1 MNAPLSVTA
10 SGVYAA
16 LKMIVDPDSLIPPNS
31 GCWRPVTVAAPPGSV
46 VNAQEPAPVV
56 YANHEISHRV
66 CDMLFGAMA
75 RLAPDR
81 VMACSQGT
89 SAILTLGGVDH
100 RTSDRYV
107 SYETIKGGFG
117 ARPRKDGI
125 TGVASGISNTMNTPI
140 EVLEL
145 SFPVR
150 VERYAI
156 LPDSGGAGR
165 FRGGCGV
172 ERVWRVLGGP
182 SHASVC
188 LERTKSAPF
197 GLAGG
202 GAGAPGRI
210 VVSGPDGNEREL
222 VSKGAFTAPADGEIR
237 LRAPGAGGYGDPRT
251 REAGRLRED
260 VINGYVSVASAA
272 VDYGSPDA
280 AALTCPA
287 CRGR

>member
-1 MNAPLSVTA
+1 MAEP
-10 SGVYAA
+10 G
-16 LKMIVDPDSLIPPNS
+16 
-31 GCWRPVTVAAPPGSV
+31 TVVSAVA
-46 VNAQEPAPVV
+46 PAPVV

-75 RLAPDR
+75 QLAPDR

-89 SAILTLGGVDH
+89 SAILTLGGVDD
-100 RTSDRYV
+100 RTGGRYV

-117 ARPRKDGI
+117 ARPTKDGI

-140 EVLEL
+140 EVLEM

-156 LPDSGGAGR
+156 VPDTGGPGR

-172 ERVWRVLGGP
+172 ERVWRILGLP
-182 SHASVC
+182 SRASVC

-210 VVSGPDGNEREL
+210 ALVVDGAEREL
-222 VSKGAFTAPADGEIR
+222 VSKGAFTAPPGAEVH
-237 LRAPGAGGYGDPRT
+237 LRAPGAGGIGAAAA
-251 REAGRLRED
+251 RERARLRDD
-260 VINGYVSVASAA
+260 VVNGYVSL
-272 VDYGSPDA
+272 A
-280 AALTCPA
+280 AAAAAYGERAAADLACPA
-287 CRGR
+287 CREASG

>member
-1 MNAPLSVTA
+1 VTA
-10 SGVYAA
+10 SGIYCA
-16 LKMIVDPDSLIPPNS
+16 LKMIADPGDLVPPNS
-31 GCWRPVTVAAPPGSV
+31 GCWRPITLVAEPGTVVSAMA
-46 VNAQEPAPVV
+46 PAPVV

-75 RLAPDR
+75 QLAPAR

-100 RTSDRYV
+100 RTGGRYV

-117 ARPRKDGI
+117 ARPTKDGI
-125 TGVASGISNTMNTPI
+125 TGIASGISNTMNTPI
-140 EVLEL
+140 EVLEM

-156 LPDSGGAGR
+156 VPDTGGAGR

-172 ERVWRVLGGP
+172 ERVWRILGQP

-197 GLAGG
+197 GLAQGG
-202 GAGAPGRI
+202 HGAPGRI
-210 VVSGPDGNEREL
+210 AVVSPDGAEREL
-222 VSKGAFTAPADGEIR
+222 VSKGAFVIPPGGEVH
-237 LRAPGAGGYGDPRT
+237 LRAPGAGGFGDAIARS
-251 REAGRLRED
+251 RERVRED
-260 VINGYVSVASAA
+260 VVDGYVS
-272 VDYGSPDA
+272 A
-280 AALTCPA
+280 AAAAAIYGQRDASELTCPA
-287 CRGR
+287 CRAASR

>member
-1 MNAPLSVTA
+1 
-10 SGVYAA
+10 
-16 LKMIVDPDSLIPPNS
+16 
-31 GCWRPVTVAAPPGSV
+31 
-46 VNAQEPAPVV
+46 VV

-66 CDMLFGAMA
+66 CDMLFGAFA
-75 RLAPDR
+75 QLAPDR

-89 SAILTLGGVDH
+89 SAILTLGGVDA
-100 RTSDRYV
+100 RSGGRYV

-117 ARPRKDGI
+117 ARPRQDGI

-156 LPDSGGAGR
+156 VPDSGGPGR

-172 ERVWRVLGGP
+172 DRVWRILGTP

-202 GAGAPGRI
+202 GAGAAGRI
-210 VVSGPDGNEREL
+210 AVVGPDGSEREL
-222 VSKGAFTAPADGEIR
+222 VSKGAFTAPPDAEIH
-237 LRAPGAGGYGDPRT
+237 LRAPGAGGYGEPAR
-251 REAGRLRED
+251 RETARLRDD
-260 VINGYVSVASAA
+260 VINGYISPAA
-272 VDYGSPDA
+272 AAEAYGRADA
-280 AALTCPA
+280 ATLTCPA